1 MSNPEMKA
9 RLISELSIKLGE
21 APQDWDPHLRLEYT
35 KMCIRSIA
43 ELLQSEMK
51 LRMKTEEELELTM
64 RALESDS
71 TAETDKDALIEH
83 VELLRGKKEVLNE
96 EKGKA
101 LAARL
106 GTKWYNKAALLD
118 S

>member
-71 TAETDKDALIEH
+71 TA
-83 VELLRGKKEVLNE
+83 
-96 EKGKA
+96 
-101 LAARL
+101 
-106 GTKWYNKAALLD
+106 
-118 S
+118 